1 MSDLQIN
8 LSSQDKKEIHNLYQS
23 IPFKKY
29 TDNLTATE
37 TNLNNKKTASFI
49 DEEMTIE
56 MISSGEDNI
65 GQILLALYSFKKLKM
80 IFLMITRV
88 GYYLLMK

>member
-23 IPFKKY
+23 ILLKKY

-56 MISSGEDNI
+56 MISSGKI
-65 GQILLALYSFKKLKM
+65 ILGKFY
-80 IFLMITRV
+80 
-88 GYYLLMK
+88 